1 MRTMFNSV
9 TRIFRRRS
17 LFSLSLS
24 PSPSA
29 SPSTTSSAAP
39 PRKSKSRHELVS
51 EAHVA
56 YMQEHQQRQQER
68 LLVQSEQER
77 WSRPRRQSSSSSSSS
92 SSPPPSPSCSS
103 MASSLGED
111 VLSLSPFESLC
122 LELRSVEDSIYRSLR
137 APASGYASDPI
148 YFH

>member
-1 MRTMFNSV
+1 MFNSV

-68 LLVQSEQER
+68 LLLQSEQER
-77 WSRPRRQSSSSSSSS
+77 WSRPRRESSSS
-92 SSPPPSPSCSS
+92 SSPPPSLSCSS

-148 YFH
+148 YLH

>member
-68 LLVQSEQER
+68 LLLQSEQER
-77 WSRPRRQSSSSSSSS
+77 WSRPRRQSSSS

-122 LELRSVEDSIYRSLR
+122 LELCSVEDSIYRSLR

>member
-17 LFSLSLS
+17 LFSLSAS
-24 PSPSA
+24 ARTTASA
-29 SPSTTSSAAP
+29 SASASSP
-39 PRKSKSRHELVS
+39 PRKNKSRHELVS

-68 LLVQSEQER
+68 ER
-77 WSRPRRQSSSSSSSS
+77 WSRQPRRSSSSA
-92 SSPPPSPSCSS
+92 PPRRPRSPSCSS
-103 MASSLGED
+103 MASSMYVSED
-111 VLSLSPFESLC
+111 VLSLSPFDSLC

-137 APASGYASDPI
+137 TPASGYASDPI
-148 YFH
+148 YFHL